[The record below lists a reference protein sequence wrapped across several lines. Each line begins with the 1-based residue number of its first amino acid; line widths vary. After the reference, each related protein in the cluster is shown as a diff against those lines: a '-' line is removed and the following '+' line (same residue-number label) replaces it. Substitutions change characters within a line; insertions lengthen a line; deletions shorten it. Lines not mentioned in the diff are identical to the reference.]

1 MIRLVFIDVDGTL
14 VGEDGVPEC
23 VWEEVGALKARG
35 VHLALTTGRP
45 GRGLALEYAKRLAP
59 EGLHIFESGAVVL
72 ALTQEAHA
80 PPARPLLVEPLPEEA
95 ALEVQTFARTRGLP
109 LEAYT
114 ASGGFYIAE
123 DHPLLKRHQELLGF
137 AARVLPLEEIKEP
150 LVRLQILAGPGR
162 WEEVKGLPSALDL
175 HTATSPR
182 MPGVLFASLT
192 RKGVS
197 KRSAARFVAEAYG
210 LSLDEAA
217 MVGDGENDLELLEAV
232 GLGIAMGN
240 ASERVKRAA
249 KRVVSPVEACG
260 LAEALAYIRRLAP

>member
-23 VWEEVGALKARG
+23 VWEEVEALKAKG

-72 ALTQEAHA
+72 TLT
-80 PPARPLLVEPLPEEA
+80 PPPRPLLVEPLPEEA

-137 AARVLPLEEIKEP
+137 AARVLPLEEIGEP
-150 LVRLQILAGPGR
+150 LARLQILAGPGR
-162 WEEVKGLPSALDL
+162 WEEVKGLPSSLDL
-175 HTATSPR
+175 HTATSPK

-217 MVGDGENDLELLEAV
+217 MVGDGENDLELLGAV

-240 ASERVKRAA
+240 APERVKRAA
-249 KRVVSPVEACG
+249 QKVVPPVEACG
-260 LAEALAYIRRLAP
+260 LAEALAYIRRLVP